1 MTDDDDRLHRL
12 FAPLREQVVKV
23 SVDFGRRVAEGI
35 EHFLKE
41 RETRSPSLLDVF
53 GDLLLESINLATH
66 AAASSDEATSEPTD
80 AAAGEDGAAPE
91 DSPGSGRSGA
101 GDA

>member
-1 MTDDDDRLHRL
+1 MTDDDERLYRL

-35 EHFLKE
+35 EHFLRS
-41 RETRSPSLLDVF
+41 RETRAPALLDVF

-66 AAASSDEATSEPTD
+66 AASASDDAAVGGDETSERDLQTD
-80 AAAGEDGAAPE
+80 VASRRVPSGEDDG
-91 DSPGSGRSGA
+91 
-101 GDA
+101 